1 MSPSFRVKLT
11 NAWEHNTTC
20 KVYTIF
26 LQTPETCEMSS
37 KIEPSTNSTFPL
49 SHILSLKKLQAQ
61 TASGG
66 LGFPV
71 LISNL
76 PKHWFTVDFVK
87 VFLKVTSSKHENKLY
102 GYPIGSHSF
111 AKKNTQVLLFSGSW
125 WLLTPQSS
133 YSSPFHD
140 GFSSRKK
147 GVMAHQSELP
157 RQGPWDPSHLRWS
170 WEAKD
175 TPPSIATRT
184 WKLDLIKRIIN
195 HHLSSF
201 IP

>member
-1 MSPSFRVKLT
+1 
-11 NAWEHNTTC
+11 
-20 KVYTIF
+20 
-26 LQTPETCEMSS
+26 MSS

-111 AKKNTQVLLFSGSW
+111 AKKNTSFTLLRFMVVFNPPKF
-125 WLLTPQSS
+125 LL
-133 YSSPFHD
+133 
-140 GFSSRKK
+140 
-147 GVMAHQSELP
+147 L
-157 RQGPWDPSHLRWS
+157 
-170 WEAKD
+170 
-175 TPPSIATRT
+175 SI
-184 WKLDLIKRIIN
+184 
-195 HHLSSF
+195 S
-201 IP
+201 